1 VQGALIR
8 PQAVVSPPVTVVLA
22 MRCADGLVLAADSQI
37 TDSDR
42 GLSYPA
48 RKLHVLGDHA
58 AWGGSGSRAVL
69 SDLEAM
75 FDANPD
81 AVVEAKDVGH
91 ALQDAVLPVLKRHY
105 ATFIPEVPG
114 KPAGGATPA
123 TYVLA
128 AGYTDGEPFIV
139 DVDPH
144 GLIGRYEVVGFHAVG
159 SGAAMAQQAGALLAQ
174 YRMTERS
181 VDHGVVAAMRTLDA
195 LDRTSPSIG
204 GPMNICRMT
213 PEGAHHLDE
222 KEIEQARERV
232 RRWTELEQRAL
243 DELFG

>member
-1 VQGALIR
+1 M
-8 PQAVVSPPVTVVLA
+8 TVVLA
-22 MRCADGLVLAADSQI
+22 VRCADGLVLGADSQI

-48 RKLHVLGDHA
+48 TKLHTLGDHA
-58 AWGGSGSRAVL
+58 AWGGSGARAVL
-69 SDLEAM
+69 NELQNT
-75 FDANPD
+75 FDANPASVVD
-81 AVVEAKDVGH
+81 AADVGH

-105 ATFIPEVPG
+105 ATFLPEIPG
-114 KPAGGATPA
+114 KPPGGATPA

-128 AGYTDGEPFIV
+128 AGYAGPDHQEPFIV

-144 GLIGRYEVVGFHAVG
+144 GLIGRYEVVGFHAIG

-181 VDHGVVAAMRTLDA
+181 VDHGVVAVMRVLDA

-213 PEGAHHLDE
+213 PDGAHHLDE
-222 KEIEQARERV
+222 KEVEQARERV
-232 RRWTELEQRAL
+232 GRWVELEQRAL
-243 DELFG
+243 DELFA

>member
-1 VQGALIR
+1 MEVR
-8 PQAVVSPPVTVVLA
+8 MTVVLA

-48 RKLHVLGDHA
+48 RKLHALGDRA
-58 AWGGSGSRAVL
+58 AWGGSGARAVL
-69 SDLEAM
+69 TELEGM
-75 FDANPD
+75 FDAHPD
-81 AVVEAKDVGH
+81 TVVEATDVGQ
-91 ALQDAVLPVLKRHY
+91 ALADAVLPVLRRHY
-105 ATFIPEVPG
+105 GNFIAEVPG

-128 AGYTDGEPFIV
+128 AGYTGDEPFIV

-159 SGAAMAQQAGALLAQ
+159 SGAPMAQQAGALLAQ

-181 VDHGVVAAMRTLDA
+181 VDHGVLAALRTLDA
-195 LDRTSPSIG
+195 LDVSSPSVG
-204 GPMNICRMT
+204 GPMNLCRMT

-232 RRWTELEQRAL
+232 RRWVDLEQRAL
-243 DELFG
+243 DELFD

>member
-1 VQGALIR
+1 M
-8 PQAVVSPPVTVVLA
+8 TVVLA
-22 MRCADGLVLAADSQI
+22 VRCADGLVLGADSQI

-48 RKLHVLGDHA
+48 TKLHALGDHA

-69 SDLEAM
+69 TELEGM
-75 FDANPD
+75 FDANP
-81 AVVEAKDVGH
+81 ASVVEAADVSH
-91 ALQDAVLPVLKRHY
+91 ALQEAVLPVLKRHY
-105 ATFIPEVPG
+105 ATFIPEIPG

-128 AGYTDGEPFIV
+128 AGYAGGSPFIL

-144 GLIGRYEVVGFHAVG
+144 GLIGRYEVTGFHAIG

-181 VDHGVVAAMRTLDA
+181 VDHGVVAVMRVLDA

-204 GPMNICRMT
+204 GPMNLCRMT
-213 PEGAHHLDE
+213 PDGARHLDD

-232 RRWTELEQRAL
+232 RRWVELEQRAL
-243 DELFG
+243 DELFS